1 VTVEGH
7 QTCPHCRA
15 IVQTS
20 ICTICGKSSFEEVA
34 ATIEPVRQKWWT
46 KLENNEFRRLGVTL
60 LTLAL
65 ITGGIFIVATRPTSP
80 TVANQLPPPAATT
93 GDPGTAREVEA
104 VDSAEPT
111 APPID
116 FVTGLWLDEG
126 LDFSADIA
134 RVDDL
139 LAVFPTTWELDEL
152 DPPELLTFDGPLDVA
167 LIEASQP
174 FAARTIRAGQDAMRV
189 GELWLIA
196 SAGDTAGDAYLDAA
210 RDRWNSS
217 AAIDQFS
224 PEVGMRLWRLG
235 GDSTLDIWAADLED
249 RSMVIIQTPV
259 TIAPILLT
267 DSIKAWRRAIDA
279 GQ

>member
-1 VTVEGH
+1 VTAEGH

-34 ATIEPVRQKWWT
+34 APIEPVRQRWWT
-46 KLENNEFRRLGVTL
+46 KLENYELRRLGITV

-65 ITGGIFIVATRPTSP
+65 IAGGVLMVVTRSTAP
-80 TVANQLPPPAATT
+80 TVANQLPPPVTT
-93 GDPGTAREVEA
+93 TIDPGTAREVEA
-104 VDSAEPT
+104 GDSAEPT
-111 APPID
+111 APLID

-134 RVDDL
+134 RVDEL
-139 LAVFPTTWELDEL
+139 IATFPATWALDEL
-152 DPPELLTFDGPLDVA
+152 DPPELLTFGGPLDIA

-174 FAARTIRAGQDAMRV
+174 FAARTIRAGQDDMRV
-189 GELWLIA
+189 GEIWLIA
-196 SAGDTAGDAYLDAA
+196 SAGGPAGDAYLAAA
-210 RDRWNSS
+210 RDRWDLS
-217 AAIDQFS
+217 AAIGQFS

-235 GDSTLDIWAADLED
+235 GDSSLDIWAADLED
-249 RSMVIIQTPV
+249 RSMVIIQAPV

-267 DSIKAWRRAIDA
+267 DSIKAWRRAIEA